1 VSTPEDS
8 QLSEQTNFL
17 PADSSPPSQTT
28 VPIPDPDNP
37 PWGFLQALLTWASSV
52 ALLWIIPQLFL
63 LPYLATHYR
72 DTPALTKEILL
83 ADKTVVLILVASF
96 LPVHALTLVL
106 VWAVASRFGK
116 FSVLKSLGMS
126 WPRNFGV
133 WKSIGLA
140 VLLLVVSGLIV
151 YKFGGQDTDVERIL
165 RSSRAAA
172 VLMAIIA
179 TGTAPL
185 VEEIIYRGLLYSA
198 LQRLAGPVL
207 GVVVVFSMFA
217 GLHVFQY
224 WPNAGAIAA
233 ISLLS
238 LVLTVIRA
246 RTGRLLPCYV
256 IHLVFN
262 GIQSVV
268 IIVDPY
274 VKSLYQALHPEA
286 AAGILYSLLT
296 SF

>member
-8 QLSEQTNFL
+8 RLSEQTNFL
-17 PADSSPPSQTT
+17 PADSPQPSQIT
-28 VPIPDPDNP
+28 VPTPDPDNP
-37 PWGFLQALLTWASSV
+37 PWGFLQALLTWGASV
-52 ALLWIIPQLFL
+52 GMLWIIPQLFL

-72 DTPALTKEILL
+72 DRPGLTKEMLL
-83 ADKTVVLILVASF
+83 SDKIVVLILVASF
-96 LPVHALTLVL
+96 LPVHVLTLIL
-106 VWAVASRFGK
+106 AWAVTSRFGK
-116 FSVLKSLGMS
+116 ISPLKTLGMS

-140 VLLLVVSGLIV
+140 VLLLGVSGLIV

-165 RSSRAAA
+165 RSSRTAA

-179 TGTAPL
+179 AGTAPL

-198 LQRLAGPVL
+198 LQRLGGPLL

-238 LVLTVIRA
+238 LVLTVVRA

-268 IIVDPY
+268 IIADPFVQSMY
-274 VKSLYQALHPEA
+274 RSLRHDAP
-286 AAGILYSLLT
+286 GILHSLFT
-296 SF
+296 TF

>member
-8 QLSEQTNFL
+8 RLSEQTNFL
-17 PADSSPPSQTT
+17 PADSSQPSQTT
-28 VPIPDPDNP
+28 APTPDPDNP
-37 PWGFLQALLTWASSV
+37 PWGFLQALLTWGASV
-52 ALLWIIPQLFL
+52 AMLWIIPQLFL

-72 DTPALTKEILL
+72 DTPGLTKEMLL
-83 ADKTVVLILVASF
+83 GDKTVVLILVASF
-96 LPVHALTLVL
+96 LPVHILTLAL
-106 VWAVASRFGK
+106 AWAVASRFGK
-116 FSVLKSLGMS
+116 ISPVKSLGLS
-126 WPRNFGV
+126 WPVNFGL

-140 VLLLVVSGLIV
+140 VLLLAVSGVIV

-179 TGTAPL
+179 AATAPL

-207 GVVVVFSMFA
+207 GVVVVFSIFA

-224 WPNAGAIAA
+224 WPNAGAIGA

-246 RTGRLLPCYV
+246 RTGRLLPCVV
-256 IHLVFN
+256 IHFVFN

-268 IIVDPY
+268 IIADPFVQSMY
-274 VKSLYQALHPEA
+274 RSLRPN
-286 AAGILYSLLT
+286 AAGILHSLFT
-296 SF
+296 GF

>member
-1 VSTPEDS
+1 M
-8 QLSEQTNFL
+8 
-17 PADSSPPSQTT
+17 
-28 VPIPDPDNP
+28 
-37 PWGFLQALLTWASSV
+37 
-52 ALLWIIPQLFL
+52 ALLWILPQLFL

-72 DTPALTKEILL
+72 NTPGLTKEMLL
-83 ADKTVVLILVASF
+83 GDKTVVLILVASF
-96 LPVHALTLVL
+96 LPVHLLTLAL
-106 VWAVASRFGK
+106 AWAVASRFGK
-116 FSVLKSLGMS
+116 ISPLKSLGLS

-140 VLLLVVSGLIV
+140 ILLLGVSGVIV

-179 TGTAPL
+179 AATAPL
-185 VEEIIYRGLLYSA
+185 VEEVIYRGLLYSA

-207 GVVVVFSMFA
+207 AVVVVFSIFA

-246 RTGRLLPCYV
+246 RTGRLLPCV
-256 IHLVFN
+256 AIHLVFN

-268 IIVDPY
+268 IIADPIVQSMY
-274 VKSLYQALHPEA
+274 RTLRPN
-286 AAGILYSLLT
+286 AAGILHSLFT
-296 SF
+296 TF